1 MEYGIFGLL
10 VLIAD
15 IYAIFKT
22 WTSGASTLAKVIWT
36 IVILVLPILGFIAW
50 LVAGPKGGNTLN
62 A

>member
-22 WTSGASTLAKVIWT
+22 WTSSASTLAKVIWT

-62 A
+62 V